1 MDQSKSALI
10 TPYEKISHNI
20 ESNEQENVGNRVDSH
35 IDNPSIP

>member
-1 MDQSKSALI
+1 MDQSKSAVI

-35 IDNPSIP
+35 IDTPSIP